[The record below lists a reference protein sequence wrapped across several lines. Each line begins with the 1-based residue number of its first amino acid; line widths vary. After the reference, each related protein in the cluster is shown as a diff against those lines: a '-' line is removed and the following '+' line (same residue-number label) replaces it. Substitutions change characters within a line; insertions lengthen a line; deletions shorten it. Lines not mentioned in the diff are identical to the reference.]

1 MSSDG
6 VTRVSVEISGSEI
19 SFETGR
25 MAKQA
30 SGAVVVRQGDTMVL
44 CTAVAGSLRD
54 VDFLPL
60 TVDVEERMYASGKIP
75 GSFFKREGRPGEKGT
90 LTARMIDRPIRPL
103 FPKEWRYDTQLVAIP
118 LSIDHEHP
126 YDILAMNGA
135 STALMISDIPLPTPV
150 GAVRIGKID
159 GNFVVNP
166 NEADLLA
173 DAENA
178 SDLDLIV
185 AGTEEAILMVE
196 AGANEIP
203 EAEILDALD
212 IAHAEIK
219 KLCALQR
226 ELAEKVGKEKKVFE
240 TIAVDEKLL
249 DEIRTSHGKALDDA
263 TQVEDKL
270 ERQETTKAV
279 EAAIV
284 EHYAPSAPEGAS
296 EEQLVAAKQKRSAV
310 QMAFDKLEKSII
322 RERIAV
328 HKKRPDG
335 RAENEIRDI
344 SIEVGVTPRTHG
356 SALFTRGQTQALSVV
371 AMGTLKE
378 EMRLDTLGLETK
390 KYYWHHYNFPP
401 FSVGEAGRMGG
412 VKRRD
417 IGHGALAERALAP
430 MVPSIEDFPYSIRV
444 VSDIL
449 ESNGSSSMAS
459 VCGSSLSLMDA
470 GVPIKRPVAGIA
482 MGLIKEGDDYIV
494 LTDIAGVE
502 DHLGDMDFKVAGTER
517 GITAL
522 QMDIK
527 ITGVT
532 FDILRDALDAGQ
544 RRAHVHPRKDGRHDP
559 DAARAA
565 LAVRAAHPDDP
576 DRPVA
581 DRPADRQGRRNDP
594 RPGRGVRVPDRRQR
608 RRSSADL
615 LRQRRSRRRARRAR
629 AHDDEG
635 GRGRRRVRRQ
645 GRQDDDLRRL
655 RRARQGHRRPAAH
668 LKRLARPARRVGR
681 GRPQQRRRDQRA
693 RGRGRPRARPHRPAS
708 RRRSRTSPASPSRS
722 SPASAPAAAAAA
734 EAAVVR
740 RATAADATA
749 ALTAARVATATAAHA
764 RRAVAATEVQLK
776 SEHRITTLTTPGS
789 AGGAPGVRIAT
800 ERVPSVR
807 SVALGFWIATGSA
820 AERDDEAGISHLLEH
835 MLFRGTERFGSQEID
850 QIFDAMGAEVNA
862 GTDKESTSL
871 YTRVLDGHLPRA
883 FEVMGDMVFHPR
895 FGELETEREV
905 VLEEIAM
912 YEDDPQDKV
921 FDVLGRAIFGAHPL
935 GRAVIGTADVVGSVS
950 REQLAAFHTARYEPQ
965 NLVIA
970 AAGSVDH
977 DELVQMATAIDS
989 LRAQD
994 PGAPQPRVSPALIA
1008 APAPDFARRVR
1019 FVEKDTEQYHV
1030 CLGGAGMARE
1040 DERRFA
1046 LRVLEGVLGAT
1057 SSSRLFQEV
1066 RERRGLAYSV
1076 FCFSNMYAHTGE
1088 IGLYVGTRPD
1098 NLQQASP

>member
-1 MSSDG
+1 MSSDAI
-6 VTRVSVEISGSEI
+6 TRVSVEIAGSEI

-118 LSIDHEHP
+118 LSIDHVHP

-166 NEADLLA
+166 NEEDLLP

-178 SDLDLIV
+178 TDLDLIV

-226 ELAEKVGKEKKVFE
+226 ELAAKVGKEKKVFE
-240 TIAVDEKLL
+240 TIQVDPHVL
-249 DEIRTSHGKALDDA
+249 DAIRASHGPALEDA

-270 ERQETTKAV
+270 DRQDATKAV
-279 EAAIV
+279 EAQIL
-284 EHYAPSAPEGAS
+284 EQHAPAAAEGTS
-296 EEQLVAAKQKRSAV
+296 EDQLVAAKQKRAAV

-335 RAENEIRDI
+335 RGENEIRDI
-344 SIEVGVTPRTHG
+344 TIEVGVTPRTHG

-430 MVPSIEDFPYSIRV
+430 MVPSIEEFPYSIRV

-532 FDILRDALDAGQ
+532 FDILRDALAQAKEARTFILGKMVETIQGPREQLSQFAPRIQTIQIDPSQIGLLIGKGGETIRGLAEEFESQIDVNDDGQVLIYSANGDLGDALLERIRMMMKEVEVGDEYVGKVVKTTTFGAFVELAKGTDGLLHISNVSPGQ
-544 RRAHVHPRKDGRHDP
+544 RVEAVEDVLNKGDEINVRVVEVDRERGRIGLRLSEDP
-559 DAARAA
+559 DVAGKSAED
-565 LAVRAAHPDDP
+565 LASV
-576 DRPVA
+576 
-581 DRPADRQGRRNDP
+581 GT
-594 RPGRGVRVPDRRQR
+594 GGGGGGG
-608 RRSSADL
+608 
-615 LRQRRSRRRARRAR
+615 
-629 AHDDEG
+629 G
-635 GRGRRRVRRQ
+635 GRPPRDGGGRN
-645 GRQDDDLRRL
+645 GRD
-655 RRARQGHRRPAAH
+655 
-668 LKRLARPARRVGR
+668 R
-681 GRPQQRRRDQRA
+681 GGE
-693 RGRGRPRARPHRPAS
+693 RGSGRPRHGGS
-708 RRRSRTSPASPSRS
+708 DRS
-722 SPASAPAAAAAA
+722 
-734 EAAVVR
+734 
-740 RATAADATA
+740 
-749 ALTAARVATATAAHA
+749 
-764 RRAVAATEVQLK
+764 
-776 SEHRITTLTTPGS
+776 
-789 AGGAPGVRIAT
+789 
-800 ERVPSVR
+800 
-807 SVALGFWIATGSA
+807 
-820 AERDDEAGISHLLEH
+820 
-835 MLFRGTERFGSQEID
+835 
-850 QIFDAMGAEVNA
+850 
-862 GTDKESTSL
+862 
-871 YTRVLDGHLPRA
+871 
-883 FEVMGDMVFHPR
+883 
-895 FGELETEREV
+895 
-905 VLEEIAM
+905 
-912 YEDDPQDKV
+912 
-921 FDVLGRAIFGAHPL
+921 
-935 GRAVIGTADVVGSVS
+935 
-950 REQLAAFHTARYEPQ
+950 
-965 NLVIA
+965 
-970 AAGSVDH
+970 
-977 DELVQMATAIDS
+977 
-989 LRAQD
+989 
-994 PGAPQPRVSPALIA
+994 
-1008 APAPDFARRVR
+1008 
-1019 FVEKDTEQYHV
+1019 
-1030 CLGGAGMARE
+1030 
-1040 DERRFA
+1040 
-1046 LRVLEGVLGAT
+1046 
-1057 SSSRLFQEV
+1057 
-1066 RERRGLAYSV
+1066 
-1076 FCFSNMYAHTGE
+1076 
-1088 IGLYVGTRPD
+1088 
-1098 NLQQASP
+1098 

>member
-1 MSSDG
+1 MSSDA
-6 VTRVSVEISGSEI
+6 VTRVSAEIAGSEI

-44 CTAVAGSLRD
+44 ATAVAGSLRD

-60 TVDVEERMYASGKIP
+60 TVDVEERMYATGKIP

-103 FPKEWRYDTQLVAIP
+103 FPKDWRYDTQLVAIP
-118 LSIDHEHP
+118 LSIDHVHP

-135 STALMISDIPLPTPV
+135 SAALMISDIPLPTPV
-150 GAVRIGKID
+150 GAVRIGKVD

-166 NEADLLA
+166 SEEDLLA
-173 DAENA
+173 DGGEGR

-219 KLCALQR
+219 KLCQLQR
-226 ELAEKVGKEKKVFE
+226 ELAAKAGKEKKAFE
-240 TIAVDEKLL
+240 SIQADPELL
-249 DEIRTSHGKALDDA
+249 ESIRASHGAQLDAA

-270 ERQETTKAV
+270 ARQEATK
-279 EAAIV
+279 EAEGAIL
-284 EHYAPSAPEGAS
+284 EHYAPAPPEGAQ
-296 EEQLVAAKQKRSAV
+296 EEMLLGAKLRRAAV
-310 QMAFDKLEKSII
+310 QLAFDKLEKSII

-335 RAENEIRDI
+335 RTEDEIRDI

-417 IGHGALAERALAP
+417 IGHGALAERALTP
-430 MVPSIEDFPYSIRV
+430 MVPSIEEFPYSIRV

-532 FDILRDALDAGQ
+532 FEILRDALTQASNARKFILGKMADVIGSPREQLSQFAPRIQTIQIDPSQIGLLIGKGGETIRGLSEEFESQIDVNDDGQVLIYSANGELGDALVERVRMMMKEVEVGDEYIGKVVKTTTFGAFIELAKGTDGLLHISNVSPVQ
-544 RRAHVHPRKDGRHDP
+544 RVETVEDVLNKGDEVTVRVVEVDRERGRIGLRLAHDP
-559 DAARAA
+559 DIAGKSVEE
-565 LAVRAAHPDDP
+565 LAGV
-576 DRPVA
+576 
-581 DRPADRQGRRNDP
+581 GTGG
-594 RPGRGVRVPDRRQR
+594 PG
-608 RRSSADL
+608 
-615 LRQRRSRRRARRAR
+615 
-629 AHDDEG
+629 G
-635 GRGRRRVRRQ
+635 GRG
-645 GRQDDDLRRL
+645 GREGGFD
-655 RRARQGHRRPAAH
+655 RRPASNGRDRAD
-668 LKRLARPARRVGR
+668 RGPRRGGER
-681 GRPQQRRRDQRA
+681 GS
-693 RGRGRPRARPHRPAS
+693 GRPRH
-708 RRRSRTSPASPSRS
+708 
-722 SPASAPAAAAAA
+722 
-734 EAAVVR
+734 
-740 RATAADATA
+740 
-749 ALTAARVATATAAHA
+749 
-764 RRAVAATEVQLK
+764 
-776 SEHRITTLTTPGS
+776 G
-789 AGGAPGVRIAT
+789 
-800 ERVPSVR
+800 
-807 SVALGFWIATGSA
+807 
-820 AERDDEAGISHLLEH
+820 RDRD
-835 MLFRGTERFGSQEID
+835 
-850 QIFDAMGAEVNA
+850 
-862 GTDKESTSL
+862 
-871 YTRVLDGHLPRA
+871 
-883 FEVMGDMVFHPR
+883 
-895 FGELETEREV
+895 
-905 VLEEIAM
+905 
-912 YEDDPQDKV
+912 
-921 FDVLGRAIFGAHPL
+921 
-935 GRAVIGTADVVGSVS
+935 
-950 REQLAAFHTARYEPQ
+950 
-965 NLVIA
+965 
-970 AAGSVDH
+970 
-977 DELVQMATAIDS
+977 
-989 LRAQD
+989 
-994 PGAPQPRVSPALIA
+994 
-1008 APAPDFARRVR
+1008 
-1019 FVEKDTEQYHV
+1019 
-1030 CLGGAGMARE
+1030 
-1040 DERRFA
+1040 
-1046 LRVLEGVLGAT
+1046 
-1057 SSSRLFQEV
+1057 
-1066 RERRGLAYSV
+1066 
-1076 FCFSNMYAHTGE
+1076 
-1088 IGLYVGTRPD
+1088 
-1098 NLQQASP
+1098 